1 MFSISIT
8 TITYFAAGRDFIAS
22 SGVLTFGPGVTEK
35 TIEVTVINDNVYEG
49 LQEFSAELST
59 NEMQVNIFQTDAMA
73 QIIDDDGKL
82 ISAVC
87 YISVVMQATVCG
99 VDVIEP
105 DLRFSTARGS
115 KPDKMCC
122 KN

>member
-1 MFSISIT
+1 MCQFLPCVFSII
-8 TITYFAAGRDFIAS
+8 IIYFTAGIDFIAS
-22 SGVLTFGPGVTEK
+22 SGVLTFSPGVLEK

-49 LQEFSAELST
+49 LQEFYAELST

-82 ISAVC
+82 MSHAYNVGI
-87 YISVVMQATVCG
+87 VVQATICN

-105 DLRFSTARGS
+105 E
-115 KPDKMCC
+115 
-122 KN
+122 